1 MLPLADENPTR
12 LTPIVNYTIIA
23 ATTAIFLWQTS
34 STPTHFTSTLYTYG
48 LIPTLIANGQR
59 LPTLITNIFL
69 HGGWTHL
76 GGNMLFLWIFGDNI
90 EDCCGHL
97 RYLLFYTATGIT
109 AGLIW
114 TLTAANSPY
123 PAVGASGAISGVLG
137 AYFIFY
143 PRAKIRTL
151 IGAGLFFRIIRIP
164 ASAMIGLWFIYQ
176 IILASLPLNT
186 GVAYWAHVGGFAA
199 GLALSRIM
207 RPKLRGPSPPQET
220 KEETTSGS

>member
-12 LTPIVNYTIIA
+12 LTPIVNYTIILTSIA
-23 ATTAIFLWQTS
+23 VFLWQSS
-34 STPTHFTSTLYTYG
+34 STPTHFTATLYTYG
-48 LIPTLIANGQR
+48 LIPRLITNGQN
-59 LPTLITNIFL
+59 LPTLVTNIFL

-97 RYLLFYTATGIT
+97 RYLLFYTATGVA

-137 AYFIFY
+137 AYFILY

-164 ASAMIGLWFIYQ
+164 ASAMIGLWFVYQ
-176 IILASLPLNT
+176 IILASLPINT
-186 GVAYWAHVGGFAA
+186 GVAYWAHIGGFAA

-207 RPKLRGPSPPQET
+207 RPKLRGPSPLQEWR
-220 KEETTSGS
+220 

>member
-12 LTPIVNYTIIA
+12 ITPIVNYTLIA
-23 ATTAIFLWQTS
+23 ATTAIFLWQIS
-34 STPTHFTSTLYTYG
+34 STPDHFTATLYHYG
-48 LIPTLIANGQR
+48 AIPRFITHGQR
-59 LPTLITNIFL
+59 LTTLITSIFL

-76 GGNMLFLWIFGDNI
+76 AGNMLFLWIFGDNI

-97 RYLLFYTATGIT
+97 RYLLFYTATGIA
-109 AGLIW
+109 AGLIY

-151 IGAGLFFRIIRIP
+151 IGAGLIYRVIRLP
-164 ASAMIGLWFIYQ
+164 AYTTIGLWFIYQ
-176 IILASLPLNT
+176 IMLTSLPLNT
-186 GVAYWAHVGGFAA
+186 GVAYWAHIGGFAA

-207 RPKLRGPSPPQET
+207 RPKLRGPSPQQE
-220 KEETTSGS
+220 KREETISGS